1 MFYLQGSNGD
11 VDIENRLVG
20 TVWEEKGEMNLE
32 SSTETCTLPH
42 VKQTVGIC
50 YMVQGA

>member
-20 TVWEEKGEMNLE
+20 TVWEGKGETNRD
-32 SSTETCTLPH
+32 SSTET
-42 VKQTVGIC
+42 
-50 YMVQGA
+50 YMYTATYKTDGR